1 MPTHVTHVSTGITVE
16 TMDDDH
22 SALDLRRHNTLA
34 VRSKRLVVNESE
46 IVVLSGRIFNSEV
59 NEF

>member
-1 MPTHVTHVSTGITVE
+1 VPTYVTHVSAGITVK
-16 TMDDDH
+16 TMDDNH
-22 SALDLRRHNTLA
+22 GTLDLRRHNTLA